1 MLQFQSVNVPSQVQ
15 SCWTQ
20 IYSTVQ
26 RILTKNPSILKY
38 WIHVRRDSL
47 YRKLSHYKI
56 RTVEDIWTNLLSNDN
71 DTSINDVNQIYEY
84 IRTKVNIIVTD
95 IYCTSFYYAQTREN
109 QDEQK
114 SITITLSGR
123 LFLSD
128 HLSVRIIHCCFL
140 YKNSIFLVY
149 LRCFGC
155 FIT

>member
-1 MLQFQSVNVPSQVQ
+1 MLQFQSVNVSSQVQ

-26 RILTKNPSILKY
+26 HILTKNPSILKY
-38 WIHVRRDSL
+38 WIHVQRDGL

-56 RTVEDIWTNLLSNDN
+56 RTIEDIWTNLLSKDN
-71 DTSINDVNQIYEY
+71 DISIDDVNQIYEY

-123 LFLSD
+123 LFISDHYSVRLSD
-128 HLSVRIIHCCFL
+128 CCFFVCT
-140 YKNSIFLVY
+140 N
-149 LRCFGC
+149 
-155 FIT
+155 

>member
-1 MLQFQSVNVPSQVQ
+1 MITMLQFQSVNVPSQVQ
-15 SCWTQ
+15 PCWTQ

-26 RILTKNPSILKY
+26 
-38 WIHVRRDSL
+38 RDSL
-47 YRKLSHYKI
+47 YRKLSHYKM
-56 RTVEDIWTNLLSNDN
+56 RTIEDIWTNLLSNDN
-71 DTSINDVNQIYEY
+71 DISINDVNQIYEY

-128 HLSVRIIHCCFL
+128 HLSVRIIDCCFFCVEIQ
-140 YKNSIFLVY
+140 YF
-149 LRCFGC
+149 
-155 FIT
+155 